1 MDALDLHQLA
11 ERDDF
16 ATIDASVMVRR
27 CRDLLKSYRCEGRLP
42 WPAATDVR
50 DAHEILSTIVHGMDK
65 KGDKT

>member
-50 DAHEILSTIVHGMDK
+50 AAHEMLSKIVDGLDK
-65 KGDKT
+65 KGCKT